1 MRSKMLKRKDAG
13 ILDQFLP
20 AIVVIVLLAV
30 LWTGSMVAASNIDRS
45 NDIHQVARTY
55 LLQMEADGCL
65 TEENKG
71 LLLEELAA
79 LDMVNIDL
87 TGTSFVDVGYGNQV
101 RLVIR
106 GKVNLKD
113 IRFRGFSTP
122 MMTGRQA
129 EVAINKISIAKN

>member
-1 MRSKMLKRKDAG
+1 MLKKKDKG
-13 ILDQFLP
+13 MLDQFLP

-30 LWTGSMVAASNIDRS
+30 LWTGSMITASNINRS
-45 NDIHQVARTY
+45 NDIQQVARTY
-55 LLQMEADGCL
+55 LLQMETDGYL

-71 LLLEELAA
+71 LLLNDLAA
-79 LDMVNIDL
+79 LDMINIDL
-87 TGTSFVDVGYGNQV
+87 TGTSFTDVGYGNQV

-113 IRFRGFSTP
+113 IKFQSFAAP

-129 EVAINKISIAKN
+129 DVAINKVSIAKN

>member
-1 MRSKMLKRKDAG
+1 MLKRNDKG
-13 ILDQFLP
+13 MLDQFLP

-45 NDIHQVARTY
+45 NAIHQVARAY
-55 LLQMEADGCL
+55 LLQMETDGYL
-65 TEENKG
+65 TEENKVRM
-71 LLLEELAA
+71 LTDLAD
-79 LDMVNIDL
+79 LDMVGIDL
-87 TGTSFVDVGYGNQV
+87 TGTTFTDVGYGNQV

-113 IRFRGFSTP
+113 VRFRGFSSP
-122 MMTGRQA
+122 MMTMRQA

>member
-1 MRSKMLKRKDAG
+1 MLKKKDKG
-13 ILDQFLP
+13 MLDQFLP

-30 LWTGSMVAASNIDRS
+30 LWTGSMITASNINRS
-45 NDIHQVARTY
+45 NDIQQVARTY
-55 LLQMEADGCL
+55 LLQMETDGYL

-71 LLLEELAA
+71 LLLNDLAA
-79 LDMVNIDL
+79 LDMINIDL
-87 TGTSFVDVGYGNQV
+87 TGTSFTDVGYGNQV

-113 IRFRGFSTP
+113 INFQSFATP

-129 EVAINKISIAKN
+129 DVAINKVSIAKN